1 MSDNK
6 EFQTVNRSEKGKVG
20 ARNVRDKT
28 KYNNKSSNKEHTEQE
43 RPRLSFK
50 EVLYELNNL
59 KKHLHSPKVDLRER
73 DNSYIIRMEVPG
85 LSKGDLS
92 VKLVD
97 SQFLLISGNK
107 LNTNVLENDTVIYNE
122 CHYGSFM
129 RRVKVPVAVN
139 YKSLDLTVEN
149 GVLTLVVQKLNL
161 TPRPSSPLYG
171 DSDNVP
177 VQLTGDWADQ

>member
-28 KYNNKSSNKEHTEQE
+28 KYNNKSSNKERKEHTEQE

-50 EVLYELNNL
+50 DVLYELNNL

-73 DNSYIIRMEVPG
+73 NNLFIVRVELPG
-85 LSKGDLS
+85 LSTS
-92 VKLVD
+92 EVNVKLVD

-107 LNTNVLENDTVIYNE
+107 NNTNANNDDNVVYSE

-129 RRVKVPVAVN
+129 RRVKLPTTALLNTLLVSN
-139 YKSLDLTVEN
+139 DN
-149 GVLTLVVQKLNL
+149 GVFTISIQK
-161 TPRPSSPLYG
+161 SAVSEQ
-171 DSDNVP
+171 VP
-177 VQLTGDWADQ
+177 EQVSVGTGNWADEVV